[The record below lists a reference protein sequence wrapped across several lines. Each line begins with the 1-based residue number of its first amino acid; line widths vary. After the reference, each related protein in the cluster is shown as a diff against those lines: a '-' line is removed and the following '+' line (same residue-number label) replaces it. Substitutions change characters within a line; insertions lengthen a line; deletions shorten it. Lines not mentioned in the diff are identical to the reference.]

1 MAAERDGDPDL
12 RPRDQLIAELRSL
25 CAAKR
30 TGTLFIITIE
40 NHPAQVVLRDGEIV
54 GLSYRLNRGPDALAP
69 LKAFAAARYRFQQES
84 VSSTDPRLPPTAEV
98 LAVLGAE
105 SRSAP
110 DRPPAPS
117 TTASRTAAVAPPPAD
132 TRPAIGSSPDI
143 SEAVDR
149 LRLLIERELAE
160 FLGPMAGLI
169 CGEHLADP
177 SAGSQEVAKLLE
189 AIAKEIGDPAKEA
202 QFKQRVLSQL
212 ARG

>member
-12 RPRDQLIAELRSL
+12 RPREQLIAELRSL

-54 GLSYRLNRGPDALAP
+54 GLSYRLNRGPEAMAL

-98 LAVLGAE
+98 LALLGAE
-105 SRSAP
+105 PGPLAE
-110 DRPPAPS
+110 RPLL
-117 TTASRTAAVAPPPAD
+117 PP
-132 TRPAIGSSPDI
+132 RPAADPGPSLDAR
-143 SEAVDR
+143 EAVGR
-149 LRLLIERELAE
+149 LRLLIERELGE
-160 FLGPMAGLI
+160 FLGPMAPLI
-169 CGEHLADP
+169 CQEHLADRT
-177 SAGSQEVAKLLE
+177 SFGSQEVAMLVE

-202 QFKQRVLSQL
+202 HFKQRVLSQL